1 MSRFLPADHA
11 KGDETTVG
19 GYEAVHQRAASF
31 DAADGFAYTVAVL
44 TDELA
49 DDPRG
54 RFAAYFLFLRWR
66 RLGEE
71 GVEGHV
77 ESDYLEFASLRAA
90 AAAALGAWPVARA
103 EEYLRTV
110 LALELADET
119 AHGMSDH
126 GDAANED
133 AAAGDAGEAGA

>member
-19 GYEAVHQRAASF
+19 GYEVVHQRAASW
-31 DAADGFAYTVAVL
+31 DAADGFAYSVAVL
-44 TDELA
+44 TDELTQ
-49 DDPRG
+49 DPRG
-54 RFAAYFLFLRWR
+54 RFGAYFLFLRWR
-66 RLGEE
+66 RVGEE

-77 ESDYLEFASLRAA
+77 ESDYLEFAATREG

-103 EEYLRTV
+103 AEYLRTV

-119 AHGMSDH
+119 ADETADESSELSAR
-126 GDAANED
+126 DADEAD
-133 AAAGDAGEAGA
+133 A